1 MRVIVTRNG
10 IEVVEELDEMNRYN
24 PLSSQSIGKK
34 NLTSYNR
41 RNMTLESKTNRYTN
55 TFSSLNETRKTNKRF
70 SSSDDFDIEN
80 MPQNELK
87 QAKELKLTTTKISFP
102 KSFAHNYDDNDTSSN
117 IIDSNFQLPT
127 LSNNFKS
134 FIQNDNNNNS
144 LNSKYYSFRDI
155 IPNDKINKMKLNII
169 NEKRIKD
176 RLSRIDETK
185 FRSVYQP
192 KTQLEEF
199 DDVLDYPLINP
210 KKMGLIRYLNESK
223 NPQPITLKD
232 LAHSSISRINRMNK
246 MCGIL
251 LKKEDQQKAM
261 SQNIQKKIKSGIN
274 AEMLEYQKKIDD
286 MKQNI
291 NAFKEKMEKYN
302 IKRVDHKENYKDLF
316 HIMETKVWAK
326 YDFERLNK
334 KSTPKAKNEYNINS
348 NNSEVRN
355 EEIKNNLPEIN

>member
-41 RNMTLESKTNRYTN
+41 RNNSLESKSNRYSN
-55 TFSSLNETRKTNKRF
+55 TFTSLNDTRKSNKRF
-70 SSSDDFDIEN
+70 SSPDEFDIEN
-80 MPQNELK
+80 LPQNELK

-134 FIQNDNNNNS
+134 IIQSDNNS
-144 LNSKYYSFRDI
+144 LLNSKYYSFRDI
-155 IPNDKINKMKLNII
+155 IPNNKINQMKLNII
-169 NEKRIKD
+169 NEKRLKD

-192 KTQLEEF
+192 KTQLEKF
-199 DDVLDYPLINP
+199 DDVLDCPLINSN
-210 KKMGLIRYLNESK
+210 KMGLIRYLNESK
-223 NPQPITLKD
+223 NPQPVTLKD
-232 LAHSSISRINRMNK
+232 LANSSISRINRMNK

-251 LKKEDQQKAM
+251 LRKEDQQKVM
-261 SQNIQKKIKSGIN
+261 SQNIQKKIKTGIN
-274 AEMLEYQKKIDD
+274 AEMIEYQKQIDD

-291 NAFKEKMEKYN
+291 NDFKEKMEKYN
-302 IKRVDHKENYKDLF
+302 VKRVDHKENYKDLF

-334 KSTPKAKNEYNINS
+334 KSTPKLKSEYNINS
-348 NNSEVRN
+348 NISDNRN
-355 EEIKNNLPEIN
+355 EENKRNLPEIN

>member
-41 RNMTLESKTNRYTN
+41 RNNSLESKSNRYSN
-55 TFSSLNETRKTNKRF
+55 TFTSLNDTKKSNKRF
-70 SSSDDFDIEN
+70 SSPDEFDIEN
-80 MPQNELK
+80 LPQNELK

-134 FIQNDNNNNS
+134 IIQSDNNS
-144 LNSKYYSFRDI
+144 LLNSKYYSFRDI
-155 IPNDKINKMKLNII
+155 IPNNKINQMKLNII
-169 NEKRIKD
+169 NEKRLKD

-192 KTQLEEF
+192 KTELEKF
-199 DDVLDYPLINP
+199 DDVLDCPLINP
-210 KKMGLIRYLNESK
+210 NKMGLIRYLNESK
-223 NPQPITLKD
+223 NPQPVTLKD
-232 LAHSSISRINRMNK
+232 LANSSISRINRMNK

-251 LKKEDQQKAM
+251 LRKEDQQKVM
-261 SQNIQKKIKSGIN
+261 SQNIQKKIKTGIN
-274 AEMLEYQKKIDD
+274 AEMIEYQKQIDD

-291 NAFKEKMEKYN
+291 NDFKEKMEKYN
-302 IKRVDHKENYKDLF
+302 VKRVDHKENYKDLF

-334 KSTPKAKNEYNINS
+334 KSTPKLKSEYNINS
-348 NNSEVRN
+348 NISDNRN
-355 EEIKNNLPEIN
+355 EENKRNLPEIN

>member
-1 MRVIVTRNG
+1 MRVIVTKNG
-10 IEVVEELDEMNRYN
+10 IEIVEELDEMNRYN

-41 RNMTLESKTNRYTN
+41 RNNSLESKSNRYSN
-55 TFSSLNETRKTNKRF
+55 TFTSLNDTRKSNKRF
-70 SSSDDFDIEN
+70 SSPDEFDIEN
-80 MPQNELK
+80 LPQNELK

-134 FIQNDNNNNS
+134 IMQSDNNS
-144 LNSKYYSFRDI
+144 FLNSKYYSFRDI
-155 IPNDKINKMKLNII
+155 IPSNKINQMKLNII
-169 NEKRIKD
+169 NEKRLKD

-192 KTQLEEF
+192 KTELEKF
-199 DDVLDYPLINP
+199 DDVLDCPLINP
-210 KKMGLIRYLNESK
+210 NKMGLIRYLNESK
-223 NPQPITLKD
+223 NPQPVTLKD
-232 LAHSSISRINRMNK
+232 LANSSISRINRMNK

-251 LKKEDQQKAM
+251 LRKEDQQKAM
-261 SQNIQKKIKSGIN
+261 SQNIQKKIKTGIN
-274 AEMLEYQKKIDD
+274 AEMIEYQKQIDD
-286 MKQNI
+286 MKQHI
-291 NAFKEKMEKYN
+291 NDFKEKMDKYN
-302 IKRVDHKENYKDLF
+302 VKRVDHKENYKDLF

-334 KSTPKAKNEYNINS
+334 KSTPKVKSEYNINS
-348 NNSEVRN
+348 NISDNRN
-355 EEIKNNLPEIN
+355 EENKRNLPEIN

>member
-1 MRVIVTRNG
+1 MRVIVTKNG
-10 IEVVEELDEMNRYN
+10 IEIVEELDEMNRYN

-41 RNMTLESKTNRYTN
+41 RNMSLDTKTNRYSN
-55 TFSSLNETRKTNKRF
+55 TFTSLNDTRKSNKRF
-70 SSSDDFDIEN
+70 SSPDDFDIEN

-134 FIQNDNNNNS
+134 IMQSDNNS
-144 LNSKYYSFRDI
+144 FLNSKYFSFRDI
-155 IPNDKINKMKLNII
+155 IPNDKINQMKLNII

-192 KTQLEEF
+192 KTELEKF
-199 DDVLDYPLINP
+199 DDVLDCPLINP
-210 KKMGLIRYLNESK
+210 NKMGLIRYLNESK
-223 NPQPITLKD
+223 NPQPVTLKD
-232 LAHSSISRINRMNK
+232 LANSSISRINRMNK

-251 LKKEDQQKAM
+251 LRKEDQQKAM
-261 SQNIQKKIKSGIN
+261 SQNIQKKIKTGIN
-274 AEMLEYQKKIDD
+274 AEMIEYQKQIDD

-291 NAFKEKMEKYN
+291 NDFKEKMDKYN
-302 IKRVDHKENYKDLF
+302 VKRVDHKENYKDLF
-316 HIMETKVWAK
+316 HIMETKIWAK

-334 KSTPKAKNEYNINS
+334 KSTPKVKSEYNINS
-348 NNSEVRN
+348 NISDNRN
-355 EEIKNNLPEIN
+355 EENKRNLPEIN

>member
-41 RNMTLESKTNRYTN
+41 RNNSLETKSNRYSN
-55 TFSSLNETRKTNKRF
+55 TFTSLNDTRKSNKRF
-70 SSSDDFDIEN
+70 SSPDEFDIEN
-80 MPQNELK
+80 LPQNELK

-134 FIQNDNNNNS
+134 IIQSDNNS
-144 LNSKYYSFRDI
+144 LLNSKYYSFRDI
-155 IPNDKINKMKLNII
+155 IPNNKINQMKLNII
-169 NEKRIKD
+169 NEKRLKD

-192 KTQLEEF
+192 KTELEKF
-199 DDVLDYPLINP
+199 DDVLDCPLINP
-210 KKMGLIRYLNESK
+210 NKMGLIRYLNESK
-223 NPQPITLKD
+223 NPQPVTLKD

-251 LKKEDQQKAM
+251 LRKEDQQKAM
-261 SQNIQKKIKSGIN
+261 SQNIQKKIKTGIN
-274 AEMLEYQKKIDD
+274 AEMIEYQKQIDD

-291 NAFKEKMEKYN
+291 NDFKEKMEKYN
-302 IKRVDHKENYKDLF
+302 VKRVDHKENYKDLF

-334 KSTPKAKNEYNINS
+334 KSTPKLKSEYNINS
-348 NNSEVRN
+348 NISDNRN
-355 EEIKNNLPEIN
+355 EENKRNLPEIN

>member
-41 RNMTLESKTNRYTN
+41 RNNSLESKSNRYSN
-55 TFSSLNETRKTNKRF
+55 TFTSLNDTRKSNKRF
-70 SSSDDFDIEN
+70 SSPDEFDIEN
-80 MPQNELK
+80 LPQNELK

-134 FIQNDNNNNS
+134 IIQSDNNS
-144 LNSKYYSFRDI
+144 LLNSKYYSFRDI
-155 IPNDKINKMKLNII
+155 IPKNKINQMKLNII
-169 NEKRIKD
+169 NEKRLKD

-192 KTQLEEF
+192 KTELEKF
-199 DDVLDYPLINP
+199 DDVLDCPLINP
-210 KKMGLIRYLNESK
+210 NKMGLIRYLNESK
-223 NPQPITLKD
+223 NPQPVTLKD
-232 LAHSSISRINRMNK
+232 LANSSISRINRMNK

-251 LKKEDQQKAM
+251 LRKEDQQKVM
-261 SQNIQKKIKSGIN
+261 SQNIQKKIKTGIN
-274 AEMLEYQKKIDD
+274 AEMIEYQKQIDD

-291 NAFKEKMEKYN
+291 NDFKEKMEKYN
-302 IKRVDHKENYKDLF
+302 VKRVDHKENYKDLF

-334 KSTPKAKNEYNINS
+334 KSTPKLKSEYNINS
-348 NNSEVRN
+348 NISDNRN
-355 EEIKNNLPEIN
+355 EENKRNLPEIN

>member
-1 MRVIVTRNG
+1 
-10 IEVVEELDEMNRYN
+10 MNRYN

-41 RNMTLESKTNRYTN
+41 RNNSLESKSNRYSN
-55 TFSSLNETRKTNKRF
+55 TFTSLNDTRKSNKRF
-70 SSSDDFDIEN
+70 SSPDEFDIEN
-80 MPQNELK
+80 LPQNELK

-134 FIQNDNNNNS
+134 IIQSDNNS
-144 LNSKYYSFRDI
+144 LLNSKYYSFRDI
-155 IPNDKINKMKLNII
+155 IPNNKINQMKLNII
-169 NEKRIKD
+169 NEKRLKD

-192 KTQLEEF
+192 KTELEKF
-199 DDVLDYPLINP
+199 DDVLDCPLINP
-210 KKMGLIRYLNESK
+210 NKMGLIRYLNESK
-223 NPQPITLKD
+223 NPQPVTLKD
-232 LAHSSISRINRMNK
+232 LANSSISRINRMNK

-251 LKKEDQQKAM
+251 LRKEDQQKVM
-261 SQNIQKKIKSGIN
+261 SQNIQKKIKTGIN
-274 AEMLEYQKKIDD
+274 AEMIEYQKQIDD

-291 NAFKEKMEKYN
+291 NDFKEKMEKYN
-302 IKRVDHKENYKDLF
+302 VKRVDHKENYKDLF

-334 KSTPKAKNEYNINS
+334 KSTPKLKSEYNINS
-348 NNSEVRN
+348 NISDNRN
-355 EEIKNNLPEIN
+355 EENKRNLPEIN

>member
-41 RNMTLESKTNRYTN
+41 RNNSLESKSNRYSN
-55 TFSSLNETRKTNKRF
+55 TFTSLNDTRKSNKRF
-70 SSSDDFDIEN
+70 SSPDEFDIEN
-80 MPQNELK
+80 LPQNELK

-134 FIQNDNNNNS
+134 IIQSDNNS
-144 LNSKYYSFRDI
+144 LLNSKYYSFRDI
-155 IPNDKINKMKLNII
+155 IPNNKINQMKLNII
-169 NEKRIKD
+169 NEKRLKD

-192 KTQLEEF
+192 KTELEKF
-199 DDVLDYPLINP
+199 DDVLDCPLINSN
-210 KKMGLIRYLNESK
+210 KMGLIRYLNESK
-223 NPQPITLKD
+223 NPQPVTLKD
-232 LAHSSISRINRMNK
+232 LANSSISRINRMNK

-251 LKKEDQQKAM
+251 LRKEDQQKVM
-261 SQNIQKKIKSGIN
+261 SQNIQKKIKTGIN
-274 AEMLEYQKKIDD
+274 AEMIEYQKQIDD

-291 NAFKEKMEKYN
+291 NDFKEKMEKYN
-302 IKRVDHKENYKDLF
+302 VKRVDHKENYKDLF

-334 KSTPKAKNEYNINS
+334 KSTPKLKSEYNINS
-348 NNSEVRN
+348 NISDNRN
-355 EEIKNNLPEIN
+355 EENKRNLPEIN

>member
-41 RNMTLESKTNRYTN
+41 RNNSLETKSNRYSN
-55 TFSSLNETRKTNKRF
+55 TFTSLNDTRKSNKRF
-70 SSSDDFDIEN
+70 SSPDEFDIEN
-80 MPQNELK
+80 LPQNELK

-134 FIQNDNNNNS
+134 IIQSDNNS
-144 LNSKYYSFRDI
+144 LLNSKYYSFRDI
-155 IPNDKINKMKLNII
+155 IPNNKINQMKLNII
-169 NEKRIKD
+169 NEKRLKD

-192 KTQLEEF
+192 KTELEKF
-199 DDVLDYPLINP
+199 DDVLDCPLINP
-210 KKMGLIRYLNESK
+210 NKMGLIRYLNESK
-223 NPQPITLKD
+223 NPQPVTLKD
-232 LAHSSISRINRMNK
+232 LANSSISRINRMNK

-251 LKKEDQQKAM
+251 LRKEDQQKVM
-261 SQNIQKKIKSGIN
+261 SQNIQKKIKNGIN
-274 AEMLEYQKKIDD
+274 AEMIEYQKQIDD

-291 NAFKEKMEKYN
+291 NDFKEKMEKYN
-302 IKRVDHKENYKDLF
+302 VKRVDHKENYKDLF

-334 KSTPKAKNEYNINS
+334 KSTPKLKSEYNINS
-348 NNSEVRN
+348 NISDNRN
-355 EEIKNNLPEIN
+355 EENKRNLPEIN

>member
-41 RNMTLESKTNRYTN
+41 RNNSLESKSNRYSN
-55 TFSSLNETRKTNKRF
+55 TFTSLNDTRKSNKRF
-70 SSSDDFDIEN
+70 SSPDEFDIEN
-80 MPQNELK
+80 LPQNELK

-134 FIQNDNNNNS
+134 IIQSDNNS
-144 LNSKYYSFRDI
+144 LLNSKYYSFRDI
-155 IPNDKINKMKLNII
+155 IPNNKINQMKLNII
-169 NEKRIKD
+169 NEKRLKD

-223 NPQPITLKD
+223 NPQPVTLKD
-232 LAHSSISRINRMNK
+232 LAHSSISRINSTSYHTEDYRVTICTRSLTSIRLGAK
-246 MCGIL
+246 VDRLRTL
-251 LKKEDQQKAM
+251 LSARCC
-261 SQNIQKKIKSGIN
+261 S
-274 AEMLEYQKKIDD
+274 
-286 MKQNI
+286 
-291 NAFKEKMEKYN
+291 
-302 IKRVDHKENYKDLF
+302 ENGD
-316 HIMETKVWAK
+316 WC
-326 YDFERLNK
+326 RL
-334 KSTPKAKNEYNINS
+334 
-348 NNSEVRN
+348 VG
-355 EEIKNNLPEIN
+355 

>member
-41 RNMTLESKTNRYTN
+41 RNNSLESKSNRYSN
-55 TFSSLNETRKTNKRF
+55 TFTSLNDTRKSNKRF
-70 SSSDDFDIEN
+70 SSPDEFDIEN
-80 MPQNELK
+80 LPQNELK

-134 FIQNDNNNNS
+134 IIQSDNNS
-144 LNSKYYSFRDI
+144 LLNSKYYSFRDI
-155 IPNDKINKMKLNII
+155 IPNNKINQMKLNII
-169 NEKRIKD
+169 NEKRLKD

-192 KTQLEEF
+192 KTELEKF
-199 DDVLDYPLINP
+199 DDVLDCPLINP
-210 KKMGLIRYLNESK
+210 NKMGLIRYLNESK
-223 NPQPITLKD
+223 NPQPVTLKD
-232 LAHSSISRINRMNK
+232 LANSSISRINRMNK

-251 LKKEDQQKAM
+251 LRKEDQQKVM
-261 SQNIQKKIKSGIN
+261 SQNIQKKIKTGIN
-274 AEMLEYQKKIDD
+274 AEMIEYQKQIDD

-291 NAFKEKMEKYN
+291 NDFKEKMEKYN
-302 IKRVDHKENYKDLF
+302 VKRVDHKENYKDLF

-334 KSTPKAKNEYNINS
+334 KSTPKLKSEYNINS
-348 NNSEVRN
+348 NISDNKN
-355 EEIKNNLPEIN
+355 EENKRNLPEIN

>member
-41 RNMTLESKTNRYTN
+41 RNNSLESKSNRYSN
-55 TFSSLNETRKTNKRF
+55 TFTSLNDTRKSNKRF
-70 SSSDDFDIEN
+70 SSPDEFDIEN
-80 MPQNELK
+80 LPQNELK

-134 FIQNDNNNNS
+134 IIQSDNNS
-144 LNSKYYSFRDI
+144 LLNSKYYSFRDI
-155 IPNDKINKMKLNII
+155 IPNNKINQMKLNII
-169 NEKRIKD
+169 NEKRLKD

-192 KTQLEEF
+192 KTELEKF
-199 DDVLDYPLINP
+199 DDVLDCPLINP
-210 KKMGLIRYLNESK
+210 NKMGLIRYLNESK
-223 NPQPITLKD
+223 NPQPVTLKD
-232 LAHSSISRINRMNK
+232 LANSSISRINRMNK

-251 LKKEDQQKAM
+251 LRKEDQQKVM
-261 SQNIQKKIKSGIN
+261 SQNIQKKIKTGIN
-274 AEMLEYQKKIDD
+274 AEMIEYQKQIDD

-291 NAFKEKMEKYN
+291 NDFKEKMEKYN
-302 IKRVDHKENYKDLF
+302 VKRVDHKENYKDLF

-334 KSTPKAKNEYNINS
+334 KSTPKLKSEYNTNS
-348 NNSEVRN
+348 NISDNRN
-355 EEIKNNLPEIN
+355 EENKRNLPEIN

>member
-41 RNMTLESKTNRYTN
+41 RNNSLESKSNRYSN
-55 TFSSLNETRKTNKRF
+55 TFTSLNDTRKSNKRF
-70 SSSDDFDIEN
+70 SSPDEFDIEN
-80 MPQNELK
+80 LPQNELK

-134 FIQNDNNNNS
+134 IIQSDNNS
-144 LNSKYYSFRDI
+144 LLNSKYYSFRDI
-155 IPNDKINKMKLNII
+155 IPNNKINQMKLNII
-169 NEKRIKD
+169 NEKRLKD

-192 KTQLEEF
+192 KTELEKF
-199 DDVLDYPLINP
+199 DDVLDCPLINP
-210 KKMGLIRYLNESK
+210 NKMGLIRYLNESK
-223 NPQPITLKD
+223 NPQPVTLKD
-232 LAHSSISRINRMNK
+232 LANSSISRINRMNK

-251 LKKEDQQKAM
+251 LRKEDQQKVM
-261 SQNIQKKIKSGIN
+261 SQNIQKKIKTGIN
-274 AEMLEYQKKIDD
+274 AEMIEYQKQIDD

-291 NAFKEKMEKYN
+291 NDFKEKMEKYN
-302 IKRVDHKENYKDLF
+302 VKRVDHKENYKDLF

-334 KSTPKAKNEYNINS
+334 KSTPKLKSEYNINS
-348 NNSEVRN
+348 NISDNRN
-355 EEIKNNLPEIN
+355 EENKRNLPEIN